1 MYHLHHETREDGA
14 EPMAFQFQD
23 IASVDTVVLE
33 LIYIFK
39 RLFFLIVI
47 HTLRNLS
54 MFLFKIILL
63 LLSLHESIFV

>member
-33 LIYIFK
+33 LINVFE
-39 RLFFLIVI
+39 RLLFLINVQ
-47 HTLRNLS
+47 TLRNLG
-54 MFLFKIILL
+54 MFIFKFSL
-63 LLSLHESIFV
+63 LLSLHESIFS